1 MRIALGQQVGQR
13 RDRRERRKRCC
24 VVQRFR
30 GKRTPHFD
38 THMPELIG
46 EACFP
51 SCVDVIAG
59 LQHGAE
65 TPRSASVNEA
75 QMAAVSPRP

>member
-1 MRIALGQQVGQR
+1 
-13 RDRRERRKRCC
+13 
-24 VVQRFR
+24 
-30 GKRTPHFD
+30 
-38 THMPELIG
+38 MPELIG

-65 TPRSASVNEA
+65 TPRSTSVNET